1 MDANPPSPY
10 GERGMSVYDG
20 LCEPLRAH
28 LNSQSWTP
36 TPIQV
41 EAIESLLSG
50 HDRVLVAP
58 TGSGKTEAAVLPIL
72 SACYSQDWGRM
83 SILYVTPLR
92 ALNRDI
98 DRRLGGLAS
107 VVDLEV
113 GLRHGDTSQS
123 ERNRQSRKPPHL
135 LVTTPETLQIM
146 LTGKRLR
153 SHLQNVRA
161 IIVDE
166 VHEVASS
173 ERGSQL
179 LVGMTRIEEMAKRVI
194 QRIGLSATIG
204 NPSEVAR
211 WLSPE
216 HGEAILADAPRNTEV
231 RITCSQPDDADE
243 AIALEHNT
251 SPQAMA
257 SLRML
262 AGRLKADAPSLVFVN
277 SRNAAETVANRL
289 ATFDE
294 TLEIGIHHGSLST
307 DLRTEMENRLQL
319 GELHALVC
327 TSSLELGI
335 DVGAIRHVHQ
345 IQSPR
350 AVDRLLQRLGRAEH
364 ILGGT
369 GRGDLIAWEIDD
381 IAEAAVIARRAI
393 AGEIE
398 GVQWRRMPRVVAANQ
413 MVMMTLCE
421 GIVPLAAT
429 TTIFQRTSIF
439 NEWTDNDTREMA
451 RILDDRWLLKLVENP
466 ESSDPLQWAPSLW
479 RKLAEGTKLPPERPS
494 KDDIEGLPIEK
505 LEKWR
510 KKMRTLVPK
519 HLKDGWTSAGAR
531 TRSYMLEHLSM
542 IPDAQRYTVRDVV
555 SRRAIGSVDEAFVLS
570 LNNSGEETDGAPRRF
585 VIVGRTWEIVEANPE
600 KTELLVAPVGSGG
613 TAPVWSGELP
623 PVPAQIAREV
633 GALRRVIRELATG
646 EENEEMEQG
655 VRLDLIGGAPV
666 SCEIGDYPLAPDAL
680 SKLMNKIVEHV
691 DASSSL
697 PDERTLD
704 VETRRDAI
712 IVHSCHGSRINET
725 LAHFLQAMASTI
737 EGQMGRVLVD
747 PYRISLQ
754 VPGLRATH
762 VVKWL
767 TETKPETLSTILR
780 VTVPNGRQLRWRLVQ
795 VCKVMGVLRSG
806 VDPRKVNLHG
816 IAQRYKGTPLMD
828 EALDKLFSER
838 MDVEATTDLLHA
850 IQDGIVKVA
859 QQSPGALGVSPR
871 SERDMQLPD
880 WSNIEVRRRL
890 ENRLMNERVVMIC
903 LRCKTSSRF
912 RVARYP
918 SIDQN
923 CTICQATMR
932 AVAREGLGDELA
944 KWIASDEDNVRNRM
958 MRNAEMVKNRGID
971 AILCLMARGVG
982 EDTATRILRA
992 YPPESERDS
1001 LLKAIHEAEVQYAR
1015 TRRFWG

>member
-1 MDANPPSPY
+1 
-10 GERGMSVYDG
+10 MSVYES
-20 LCEPLRAH
+20 LCEPLKAH
-28 LNSQSWTP
+28 LESQGWVP
-36 TPIQV
+36 TPIQ
-41 EAIESLLSG
+41 EAAIESLLSG
-50 HDRVLVAP
+50 QDRVLVAP

-72 SACYSQDWGRM
+72 SACYSQEWGPM

-98 DRRLGGLAS
+98 DRRLEGLAS
-107 VVDLEV
+107 VVNLKV
-113 GLRHGDTSQS
+113 GLRHGDTTQS

-153 SHLQNVRA
+153 GHLQNVRA

-166 VHEVASS
+166 VHEVAAS

-179 LVGMTRIEEMAKRVI
+179 LVGMTRIEEMAKRAI
-194 QRIGLSATIG
+194 QRIGLSATVG
-204 NPSEVAR
+204 NPSEVSK

-216 HGEAILADAPRNTEV
+216 RGEAILADAPRNTEV

-243 AIALEHNT
+243 AVALEHNT

-294 TLEIGIHHGSLST
+294 TLEIGIHHGSLSAE
-307 DLRTEMENRLQL
+307 LRTEMENRLQR

-364 ILGGT
+364 VLGGT
-369 GRGDLIAWEIDD
+369 GRGDLIAWECDD
-381 IAEAAVIARRAI
+381 IAESAVIARRAI
-393 AGEIE
+393 AGQIE

-413 MVMMTLCE
+413 MVMMTLSE
-421 GIVPLAAT
+421 GIVPLPAT
-429 TTIFQRTSIF
+429 TAIFQRTSIF
-439 NEWTDNDTREMA
+439 SEWTETDTCELA
-451 RILDDRWLLKLVENP
+451 RILDDRWLLKLVEQP
-466 ESSDPLQWAPSLW
+466 ESSDPLKWAPSLW
-479 RKLAEGTKLPPERPS
+479 RELVEGTSLPAERPS
-494 KDDIEGLPIEK
+494 KEEIETLPSEK
-505 LEKWR
+505 LERLR
-510 KKMRTLVPK
+510 KEMRALVPK

-623 PVPAQIAREV
+623 PVPAEIAREV

-646 EENEEMEQG
+646 EESEDVETG
-655 VRLDLIGGAPV
+655 ARLDRIGGAPI
-666 SCEIGDYPLAPDAL
+666 SCDIDDYPLAPDAL
-680 SKLMNKIVEHV
+680 SKLMNKVVEHV

-704 VETRRDAI
+704 VETRRDAV

-762 VVKWL
+762 VVEWL
-767 TETKPETLSTILR
+767 TETKPENLSTILR

-838 MDVEATTDLLHA
+838 MDVDGTTDLLHA

-859 QQSPGALGVSPR
+859 QRSPGALGVSPR

-880 WSNIEVRRRL
+880 WSNVEVRRRL

-918 SIDQN
+918 SIERN
-923 CTICQATMR
+923 CGICQASMR

-944 KWIASDEDNVRNRM
+944 KWVASDEDNVRNRM
-958 MRNAEMVKNRGID
+958 MRNAEMVQNRGID

-982 EDTATRILRA
+982 ENTATRILRA

>member
-1 MDANPPSPY
+1 
-10 GERGMSVYDG
+10 MSVYES
-20 LCEPLRAH
+20 LCEPLKAH
-28 LNSQSWTP
+28 LESQGWVP
-36 TPIQV
+36 TPIQ
-41 EAIESLLSG
+41 EAAIESLLSG
-50 HDRVLVAP
+50 QDRVLVAP

-72 SACYSQDWGRM
+72 SACYSQEWGAM

-98 DRRLGGLAS
+98 DRRLEGLTS
-107 VVDLEV
+107 VVNLKV
-113 GLRHGDTSQS
+113 GLRHGDTTQS

-153 SHLQNVRA
+153 GHLQNVRA

-166 VHEVASS
+166 VHEVAAS

-179 LVGMTRIEEMAKRVI
+179 LVGMTRIEEMAKRAI
-194 QRIGLSATIG
+194 QRIGLSATVG
-204 NPSEVAR
+204 NPSEVAK

-216 HGEAILADAPRNTEV
+216 QGEAILADAPRNTEV

-243 AIALEHNT
+243 AVALEHNT

-294 TLEIGIHHGSLST
+294 TLEIGIHHGSLSAE
-307 DLRTEMENRLQL
+307 LRTEMENRLQR

-364 ILGGT
+364 VLGGT
-369 GRGDLIAWEIDD
+369 GRGDLIAWECDD
-381 IAEAAVIARRAI
+381 IAESAVIARRAI
-393 AGEIE
+393 AGQIE

-413 MVMMTLCE
+413 MVMMTLSE
-421 GIVPLAAT
+421 GIVPLPAT
-429 TTIFQRTSIF
+429 TAIFQRTSIF
-439 NEWTDNDTREMA
+439 SEWTETDTRELA
-451 RILDDRWLLKLVENP
+451 RILDDRWLLKLVEQP
-466 ESSDPLQWAPSLW
+466 ESSDPLKWAPSLW
-479 RKLAEGTKLPPERPS
+479 RELVEGTSLPAERPS
-494 KDDIEGLPIEK
+494 KEEIETLPSEK
-505 LEKWR
+505 LERLR
-510 KKMRTLVPK
+510 KEMRALVPK

-623 PVPAQIAREV
+623 PVPAEIAREV

-646 EENEEMEQG
+646 EESEDVETG
-655 VRLDLIGGAPV
+655 ARLDRIGGAPI
-666 SCEIGDYPLAPDAL
+666 SCDIDDYPFAPDAL
-680 SKLMNKIVEHV
+680 SKLMNKVVEHV

-704 VETRRDAI
+704 VETRRDAV

-737 EGQMGRVLVD
+737 EGRMGRVLVD

-762 VVKWL
+762 VVEWL
-767 TETKPETLSTILR
+767 TETKPENLSTILR

-838 MDVEATTDLLHA
+838 MDVDGTTDLLHA

-859 QQSPGALGVSPR
+859 QRSPGALGVSPR

-880 WSNIEVRRRL
+880 WSNVEVRRRL

-918 SIDQN
+918 SIERN
-923 CTICQATMR
+923 CGICQASMR

-944 KWIASDEDNVRNRM
+944 KWVASDEDNVRNRM
-958 MRNAEMVKNRGID
+958 MRNAEMVQNRGID

-982 EDTATRILRA
+982 ENTATRILRA

>member
-1 MDANPPSPY
+1 
-10 GERGMSVYDG
+10 MSVYES
-20 LCEPLRAH
+20 LCEPLKAH
-28 LNSQSWTP
+28 LESQGWVP
-36 TPIQV
+36 TPIQ
-41 EAIESLLSG
+41 EAAIESLLSG
-50 HDRVLVAP
+50 QDRVLVAP

-72 SACYSQDWGRM
+72 SACYSQEWGPM

-98 DRRLGGLAS
+98 DRRLEGLAS
-107 VVDLEV
+107 VVNLKV
-113 GLRHGDTSQS
+113 GLRHGDTTQS

-153 SHLQNVRA
+153 GHLQNVRA

-166 VHEVASS
+166 VHEVAAS

-179 LVGMTRIEEMAKRVI
+179 LVGMTRIEEMAKRAI
-194 QRIGLSATIG
+194 QRIGLSATVG
-204 NPSEVAR
+204 NPSEVSK

-216 HGEAILADAPRNTEV
+216 RGEAILADAPRNTEV

-243 AIALEHNT
+243 AVALEHNT

-294 TLEIGIHHGSLST
+294 TLEIGIHHGSLSAE
-307 DLRTEMENRLQL
+307 LRTEMENRLQR

-364 ILGGT
+364 VLGGT
-369 GRGDLIAWEIDD
+369 GRGDLIAWECDD
-381 IAEAAVIARRAI
+381 IAESAVIARRAI
-393 AGEIE
+393 AGQIE

-413 MVMMTLCE
+413 MVMMTLSE
-421 GIVPLAAT
+421 GIVPLPAT
-429 TTIFQRTSIF
+429 TAIFQRTSIF
-439 NEWTDNDTREMA
+439 SEWTETDTRELA
-451 RILDDRWLLKLVENP
+451 RILDDRWLLKLVEQP
-466 ESSDPLQWAPSLW
+466 ESSDPLKWAPSLW
-479 RKLAEGTKLPPERPS
+479 RELVEGTSLPAERPSIEEIETLPPE
-494 KDDIEGLPIEK
+494 K
-505 LEKWR
+505 LERLR
-510 KKMRTLVPK
+510 KEMRALVPK

-623 PVPAQIAREV
+623 PVPAEIAREV

-646 EENEEMEQG
+646 EESEDVETG
-655 VRLDLIGGAPV
+655 ARLDRIGGAPI
-666 SCEIGDYPLAPDAL
+666 SCDIDDYPFAPDAL
-680 SKLMNKIVEHV
+680 SKLMNKVVEHV

-704 VETRRDAI
+704 VETRRDAV

-737 EGQMGRVLVD
+737 EGRMGRVLVD

-762 VVKWL
+762 VVEWL
-767 TETKPETLSTILR
+767 TETKPENLSTILR

-838 MDVEATTDLLHA
+838 MDVDGTTDLLHA
-850 IQDGIVKVA
+850 IQDGIVKVS
-859 QQSPGALGVSPR
+859 QRSPGALGVSPR

-880 WSNIEVRRRL
+880 WSNVEVRRRL

-918 SIDQN
+918 SIERN
-923 CTICQATMR
+923 CGICQASMR

-944 KWIASDEDNVRNRM
+944 KWVASDEDNVRNRM
-958 MRNAEMVKNRGID
+958 MRNAEMVQNRGID

-982 EDTATRILRA
+982 ENTATRILRA

>member
-1 MDANPPSPY
+1 
-10 GERGMSVYDG
+10 MSVYES
-20 LCEPLRAH
+20 LCEPLKAH
-28 LNSQSWTP
+28 LESQGWVP
-36 TPIQV
+36 TPIQ
-41 EAIESLLSG
+41 EAAIESLLSG
-50 HDRVLVAP
+50 QDRVLVAP

-72 SACYSQDWGRM
+72 SACYSQEWGPM

-98 DRRLGGLAS
+98 DRRLEGLAS
-107 VVDLEV
+107 VVNLKV
-113 GLRHGDTSQS
+113 GLRHGDTTQS

-153 SHLQNVRA
+153 GHLQNVRA

-166 VHEVASS
+166 VHEVAAS

-179 LVGMTRIEEMAKRVI
+179 LVGMTRIEEMAKRAI
-194 QRIGLSATIG
+194 QRIGLSATVG
-204 NPSEVAR
+204 NPSEVAK

-216 HGEAILADAPRNTEV
+216 RGEAILADAPRNTEV

-243 AIALEHNT
+243 AVALEHNT

-294 TLEIGIHHGSLST
+294 TLEIGIHHGSLSAE
-307 DLRTEMENRLQL
+307 LRTEMENRLQR

-364 ILGGT
+364 VLGGT
-369 GRGDLIAWEIDD
+369 GRGDLIAWECDD
-381 IAEAAVIARRAI
+381 IAESAVIARRAI
-393 AGEIE
+393 AGQIE

-413 MVMMTLCE
+413 MVMMTLSE
-421 GIVPLAAT
+421 GIIPLPAT
-429 TTIFQRTSIF
+429 TAIFQRTSIF
-439 NEWTDNDTREMA
+439 SEWTETDTRELA
-451 RILDDRWLLKLVENP
+451 RILDDRWLLKLVEQP
-466 ESSDPLQWAPSLW
+466 ESSDPLKWAPSLW
-479 RKLAEGTKLPPERPS
+479 RELVEGTSLPAERPS
-494 KDDIEGLPIEK
+494 KEEIETLPSEK
-505 LEKWR
+505 LERLR
-510 KKMRTLVPK
+510 KEMRALVPK

-623 PVPAQIAREV
+623 PVPAEIAREV

-646 EENEEMEQG
+646 EESEDVETG
-655 VRLDLIGGAPV
+655 ARLDRIGGAPI
-666 SCEIGDYPLAPDAL
+666 SCDIDDYPFAPDAL
-680 SKLMNKIVEHV
+680 SKLMNKVVEHV

-704 VETRRDAI
+704 VETRRDAV

-762 VVKWL
+762 VVEWL
-767 TETKPETLSTILR
+767 TETKPENLSTILR

-838 MDVEATTDLLHA
+838 MDVDGTTDLLHA

-859 QQSPGALGVSPR
+859 QRSPGALGVSPR

-880 WSNIEVRRRL
+880 WSNVEVRRRL

-918 SIDQN
+918 SIERN
-923 CTICQATMR
+923 CGICQASMR

-944 KWIASDEDNVRNRM
+944 KWVASDEDNVRNRM
-958 MRNAEMVKNRGID
+958 MRNAEMVQNRGID

-982 EDTATRILRA
+982 ENTATRILRA

>member
-1 MDANPPSPY
+1 
-10 GERGMSVYDG
+10 MSVYQR

-28 LNSQSWTP
+28 LESQEWSP
-36 TPIQV
+36 TPIQDA
-41 EAIESLLSG
+41 AIESLLSG
-50 HDRVLVAP
+50 HDRILVAP

-72 SACYSQDWGRM
+72 SACFSQEWGPM

-98 DRRLGGLAS
+98 DRRLEGLAA
-107 VVDLEV
+107 VANLEV
-113 GLRHGDTSQS
+113 GLRHGDTPQS
-123 ERNRQSRKPPHL
+123 VRTRQSRKPPHL

-153 SHLQNVRA
+153 KHLQNVRA

-166 VHEVASS
+166 VHEVAAS

-194 QRIGLSATIG
+194 QRIGLSATVG
-204 NPSEVAR
+204 NPNEVAR

-216 HGEAILADAPRNTEV
+216 RGEAILADAPRNTEV
-231 RITCSQPDDADE
+231 RITCSQPEQADE

-262 AGRLKADAPSLVFVN
+262 AGRLKADAPALVFVN

-289 ATFDE
+289 STFDE
-294 TLEIGIHHGSLST
+294 TLEIGIHHGSLAA
-307 DLRTEMENRLQL
+307 DLRRDMEDRLQR

-364 ILGGT
+364 TLGGT
-369 GRGDLIAWEIDD
+369 GRGDLISWESDD
-381 IAEAAVIARRAI
+381 IAESAVIARRGI
-393 AGEIE
+393 AGQIE
-398 GVQWRRMPRVVAANQ
+398 GVQWRTMPRVVAANQ

-421 GIVPLAAT
+421 GIVPLPAT
-429 TTIFQRTSIF
+429 TKIFQRTSIF
-439 NEWTDNDTREMA
+439 SEWTNDDTRELA
-451 RILDDRWLLKLVENP
+451 RILDDRWLLKLVETP
-466 ESSDPLQWAPSLW
+466 ETSDPLEWAPSLW
-479 RKLAEGTKLPPERPS
+479 RQLTEGTNLPSERPTRDEIAELS
-494 KDDIEGLPIEK
+494 DKK
-505 LEKWR
+505 LNLFRNEMR
-510 KKMRTLVPK
+510 KLVPK
-519 HLKDGWTSAGAR
+519 HLKHGWTSAGSR
-531 TRSYMLEHLSM
+531 TRSYMMEHLSM
-542 IPDAQRYTVRDVV
+542 IPDEQRYTVRDVV

-585 VIVGRTWEIVEANPE
+585 VIMGRTWEIVEANPE

-623 PVPAQIAREV
+623 PVPAEIAREV
-633 GALRRVIRELATG
+633 GALRRAIRELATG
-646 EENEEMEQG
+646 EQREEQEEG
-655 VRLDLIGGAPV
+655 LRLDRIGGRPE
-666 SCEIGDYPLAPDAL
+666 SHDIDDYPLAPDAL
-680 SKLMNKIVEHV
+680 SKLIDKIVEHV

-697 PDERTLD
+697 PDERTVD
-704 VETRRDAI
+704 IETRRDAI

-737 EGQMGRVLVD
+737 EGHMGRVLVD

-762 VVKWL
+762 VVEWL
-767 TETKPETLSTILR
+767 TETKPENLATILR
-780 VTVPNGRQLRWRLVQ
+780 VTIPNGRQLRWRLVQ

-828 EALDKLFSER
+828 EAMDKLFSER
-838 MDVEATTDLLHA
+838 MDVEGTTDLLHA
-850 IQDGIVKVA
+850 IQDGTVTVE
-859 QQSPGALGVSPR
+859 QRSPGALGVSPR

-880 WSNIEVRRRL
+880 WSNVEVRRRL
-890 ENRLMNERVVMIC
+890 ESRLMNERVVMIC
-903 LRCKTSSRF
+903 LRCKTSTRF

-918 SIDQN
+918 SIDRI
-923 CTICQATMR
+923 CGICQATMR

-944 KWIASDEDNVRNRM
+944 KWVASEEDNVRSRM
-958 MRNAEMVKNRGID
+958 MRNAEMVQNRGID

-982 EDTATRILRA
+982 ENTATRILRA
-992 YPPESERDS
+992 YPLGSERDS